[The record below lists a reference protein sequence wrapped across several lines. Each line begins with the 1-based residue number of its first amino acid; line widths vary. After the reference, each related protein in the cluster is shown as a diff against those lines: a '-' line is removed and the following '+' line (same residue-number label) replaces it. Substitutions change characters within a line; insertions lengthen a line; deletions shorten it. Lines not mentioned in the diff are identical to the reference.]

1 MTEEYNGDIILIEK
15 LIEFLP
21 EEHWEWDDTGKIN
34 LEVISVAMHEGIP
47 EIPDPLWRHMETS
60 SS

>member
-21 EEHWEWDDTGKIN
+21 EEHWEWDNEGKID
-34 LEVISVAMHEGIP
+34 LEDISVAMHE
-47 EIPDPLWRHMETS
+47 
-60 SS
+60 